1 MLLSRA
7 AINEYLDRE
16 LRDYLWLKQL
26 NKRKLY
32 AELKHFKIQPYFK
45 TDPWLHQLVCFYIG
59 MCEPRFL
66 FLLDMGLGKSKILS
80 DLLTQALRE
89 KTARRALVSVPRVIN
104 MDSWRDDLAKHS
116 DLEPWLCNV
125 ADIEEKWYR
134 LAEPRGD
141 ITVIDYQGLH
151 WAVCDLKKSKGK
163 KKKLVADEKKIRHLQ
178 KTYDFIGIDES
189 HYLKNHQSLWFS
201 IFRQLTKTATH
212 VYALTGT
219 LFDRNPE
226 DLWSQFFLVDRG
238 ETFGE
243 NLGLFRGSFFTA
255 ESNGFGS
262 TFVYNKRTSSDLH
275 RMLQNKSIRYDK
287 EEISEIDLPMRA
299 PPIVQQLEFGTEQ
312 REHYMRALE
321 GLINAQLGEPSKLEA
336 PWIRMRQILS
346 GFLQWT
352 DEHGQHTVRFKEN
365 PKLAALEA
373 LLADMGNSKMVVCH
387 HYTETGRIISEHLT
401 KLKIKHEWLYGGTK
415 DKAATRTNFMH
426 DPDTRVLLM
435 NSVAGGTGNDG
446 LQTVAQYMVFF
457 ETPTDPTTRK
467 QVEARIHRPG
477 QRHRTFFYDLTIKRS
492 IDKGI
497 LESIAEGHDLYEAV
511 VNGKRLLRDILRG

>member
-189 HYLKNHQSLWFS
+189 HYLKNHQS
-201 IFRQLTKTATH
+201 
-212 VYALTGT
+212 
-219 LFDRNPE
+219 
-226 DLWSQFFLVDRG
+226 
-238 ETFGE
+238 
-243 NLGLFRGSFFTA
+243 
-255 ESNGFGS
+255 
-262 TFVYNKRTSSDLH
+262 
-275 RMLQNKSIRYDK
+275 
-287 EEISEIDLPMRA
+287 
-299 PPIVQQLEFGTEQ
+299 
-312 REHYMRALE
+312 
-321 GLINAQLGEPSKLEA
+321 
-336 PWIRMRQILS
+336 
-346 GFLQWT
+346 
-352 DEHGQHTVRFKEN
+352 
-365 PKLAALEA
+365 
-373 LLADMGNSKMVVCH
+373 
-387 HYTETGRIISEHLT
+387 
-401 KLKIKHEWLYGGTK
+401 
-415 DKAATRTNFMH
+415 
-426 DPDTRVLLM
+426 
-435 NSVAGGTGNDG
+435 
-446 LQTVAQYMVFF
+446 
-457 ETPTDPTTRK
+457 
-467 QVEARIHRPG
+467 
-477 QRHRTFFYDLTIKRS
+477 
-492 IDKGI
+492 
-497 LESIAEGHDLYEAV
+497 
-511 VNGKRLLRDILRG
+511 